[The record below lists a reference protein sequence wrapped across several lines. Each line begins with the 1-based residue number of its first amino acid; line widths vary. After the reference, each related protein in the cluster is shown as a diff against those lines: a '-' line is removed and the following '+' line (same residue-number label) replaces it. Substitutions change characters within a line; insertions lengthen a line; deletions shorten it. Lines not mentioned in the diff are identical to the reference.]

1 MALGLI
7 GKKVGMTRLFDQES
21 GAMVPVTV
29 IDVKGNTFAQIK
41 TEDKDGYNAIQ
52 VAFDAQKESR
62 VAKPQ
67 AGHFKKL
74 GIQPTKLLKEF
85 RVEASELPAEGAE
98 DPGVDLFSA
107 GQWVDVIGTSKGK
120 GFQGAMRRHNFHG
133 SPAAHGSMMHRRTG
147 GVGGCSTPG
156 RVWKNQKMPGQMGH
170 KRITIQ
176 NLEVVK
182 VDPEL
187 NMLVVCG
194 AIPGP
199 KGGLVTIKS
208 TVKVHKVKQAGAD
221 ISKNPQKASGRN
233 PQKAS
238 ARNK

>member
-41 TEDKDGYNAIQ
+41 TEEKDGYNAIQ

-107 GQWVDVIGTSKGK
+107 GQFGDRYHQQDHCQGEKGSFSFRRICK
-120 GFQGAMRRHNFHG
+120 QPGFGGANVH
-133 SPAAHGSMMHRRTG
+133 S
-147 GVGGCSTPG
+147 
-156 RVWKNQKMPGQMGH
+156 RVFRERLQ
-170 KRITIQ
+170 R
-176 NLEVVK
+176 
-182 VDPEL
+182 
-187 NMLVVCG
+187 
-194 AIPGP
+194 
-199 KGGLVTIKS
+199 
-208 TVKVHKVKQAGAD
+208 
-221 ISKNPQKASGRN
+221 
-233 PQKAS
+233 
-238 ARNK
+238 

>member
-29 IDVKGNTFAQIK
+29 IDVKGNTYAQIK
-41 TEDKDGYNAIQ
+41 TEAKDGYNAVQI
-52 VAFDAQKESR
+52 AFDAQKESR

-67 AGHFKKL
+67 LGHFKKL
-74 GIQPTKLLKEF
+74 GVAPTKLLKEF

-98 DPGVDLFSA
+98 HPGVALFEN

-133 SPAAHGSMMHRRTG
+133 QNMTHGSMMHRRTG

-156 RVWKNQKMPGQMGH
+156 RVWTGQKMTGQMGNV
-170 KRITIQ
+170 KRTTQ
-176 NLEVVK
+176 NLKVVA
-182 VDPEL
+182 VRPEDDVIL
-187 NMLVVCG
+187 ISGTVPG
-194 AIPGP
+194 ARGSYIVIRPA
-199 KGGLVTIKS
+199 KK
-208 TVKVHKVKQAGAD
+208 K
-221 ISKNPQKASGRN
+221 
-233 PQKAS
+233 
-238 ARNK
+238 

>member
-1 MALGLI
+1 MKAHRRGIPRLTWFKLAVCLCLAAMA
-7 GKKVGMTRLFDQES
+7 VSLFT
-21 GAMVPVTV
+21 PYP
-29 IDVKGNTFAQIK
+29 AQIIRALK
-41 TEDKDGYNAIQ
+41 GEIQ

-156 RVWKNQKMPGQMGH
+156 RVWKNQKMPGQMGNA
-170 KRITIQ
+170 KRTVQ
-176 NLEVVK
+176 NLKVVA
-182 VDPEL
+182 VRPEDNVIL
-187 NMLVVCG
+187 ISGAVPGARGSYLVIRP
-194 AIPGP
+194 A
-199 KGGLVTIKS
+199 KK
-208 TVKVHKVKQAGAD
+208 K
-221 ISKNPQKASGRN
+221 
-233 PQKAS
+233 
-238 ARNK
+238 

>member
-147 GVGGCSTPG
+147 
-156 RVWKNQKMPGQMGH
+156 RVWKNQKMPGQMGNA
-170 KRITIQ
+170 KRMVQ
-176 NLEVVK
+176 NLKVVA
-182 VDPEL
+182 VRPEDNVIL
-187 NMLVVCG
+187 ISGAVPGARGSYLVIRP
-194 AIPGP
+194 A
-199 KGGLVTIKS
+199 KK
-208 TVKVHKVKQAGAD
+208 K
-221 ISKNPQKASGRN
+221 
-233 PQKAS
+233 
-238 ARNK
+238 

>member
-74 GIQPTKLLKEF
+74 GTSPPSSSRNSAWKLPNCLLK
-85 RVEASELPAEGAE
+85 VLKIPA
-98 DPGVDLFSA
+98 
-107 GQWVDVIGTSKGK
+107 WTS
-120 GFQGAMRRHNFHG
+120 F
-133 SPAAHGSMMHRRTG
+133 P
-147 GVGGCSTPG
+147 P
-156 RVWKNQKMPGQMGH
+156 
-170 KRITIQ
+170 
-176 NLEVVK
+176 
-182 VDPEL
+182 
-187 NMLVVCG
+187 
-194 AIPGP
+194 
-199 KGGLVTIKS
+199 
-208 TVKVHKVKQAGAD
+208 
-221 ISKNPQKASGRN
+221 ASGLT
-233 PQKAS
+233 
-238 ARNK
+238 

>member
-29 IDVKGNTFAQIK
+29 IDVKGNTYAQIK
-41 TEDKDGYNAIQ
+41 TEAKDGYNAVQI
-52 VAFDAQKESR
+52 AFDAQKESR

-67 AGHFKKL
+67 LGHFKKL
-74 GIQPTKLLKEF
+74 GVAPTKLLKEF

-98 DPGVDLFSA
+98 HPGVALFEN

-133 SPAAHGSMMHRRTG
+133 QNMTHGSMMHRRTG

-156 RVWKNQKMPGQMGH
+156 RVWKGQKMPGQMGNV
-170 KRITIQ
+170 KRTTQ
-176 NLEVVK
+176 NLKVVA
-182 VDPEL
+182 VRPEDDVIL
-187 NMLVVCG
+187 ISGTVPG
-194 AIPGP
+194 ARGSYIVIRPA
-199 KGGLVTIKS
+199 KK
-208 TVKVHKVKQAGAD
+208 K
-221 ISKNPQKASGRN
+221 
-233 PQKAS
+233 
-238 ARNK
+238 

>member
-41 TEDKDGYNAIQ
+41 TEEKDGYNAIQ

-133 SPAAHGSMMHRRTG
+133 SPAAHGSMMHRRRRRRLFHPRPRLEEPEDARTDG
-147 GVGGCSTPG
+147 QCQAHGAEPEG
-156 RVWKNQKMPGQMGH
+156 R
-170 KRITIQ
+170 RR
-176 NLEVVK
+176 
-182 VDPEL
+182 
-187 NMLVVCG
+187 
-194 AIPGP
+194 
-199 KGGLVTIKS
+199 S
-208 TVKVHKVKQAGAD
+208 
-221 ISKNPQKASGRN
+221 SGR
-233 PQKAS
+233 
-238 ARNK
+238 

>member
-147 GVGGCSTPG
+147 
-156 RVWKNQKMPGQMGH
+156 RVWKNQKMPGQMGNA
-170 KRITIQ
+170 KRTVQ
-176 NLEVVK
+176 NLKVVA
-182 VDPEL
+182 VRPEDNVIL
-187 NMLVVCG
+187 ISGAVPGARGSYLVIRP
-194 AIPGP
+194 A
-199 KGGLVTIKS
+199 KK
-208 TVKVHKVKQAGAD
+208 K
-221 ISKNPQKASGRN
+221 
-233 PQKAS
+233 
-238 ARNK
+238 